1 MSCFTVQVLEP
12 SGKIIEVET
21 CSGSTVSSVLLE
33 NRSVPN
39 IELLQCVAQLP
50 PDFRDQIF
58 SVVSGDIVA
67 ATGINIYSSGNK
79 LYISS
84 LINAGS
90 GISLSHNS
98 GIYSIAVTGN
108 FGLTSEQVDDRVA
121 SLLNAGSNIVL
132 NYDDFSNTLTV
143 STSGLQPSGNYSL
156 VGHTHD
162 VSNIID
168 FNSSVSGLLPA
179 IANSG
184 DNRVL
189 TSTGSSVGVNAE
201 SNLTFN
207 GSSLVVAGDAT
218 VDNLKLDGNI
228 LSSTSGNIIISPSGN
243 GALQRDAGGN
253 ARGQYAVDWQSVRST
268 STMVA
273 GGKQSIIGGGVQ
285 NTASNSYS
293 IVGGGF
299 FNTCSGYGAIIA
311 GGANN
316 TNSGYYG
323 TIGGGKSNTSSNNY
337 STVGGGRF
345 NTSSGY
351 GSTVGGGRYNTS
363 NGNYSTVG
371 GGHYNTSSGS
381 FSTVGGGKYNTSSG
395 SYSTIGGGLQN
406 TSSGN
411 YSAILGGTNNNDQGF
426 ACSFILGSGINATQ
440 SNTTFVN
447 NLNVDGGTITAT
459 SGNFSVLR
467 VNGTGVSISGHA
479 HSSSDITNFN
489 SAVSGLLP
497 VKDIVG
503 GAGVSINSV
512 SGIYTITSTGSG
524 VLSDQARSLVT
535 TVFNETGSPI
545 PKMAAVYINGGQGD
559 LPTVSLAIATS
570 DMTSAGTYGL
580 TYETINNMSSGK
592 VIVFG
597 ALTGLNTDQFNP
609 TAPHGNINGTIL
621 YLSPTTSGAL
631 TTSKP
636 SAPNHIVAIG
646 TVVRTH
652 QNEGVIEVRVQNG
665 FELEELHNVAIS
677 GVTNGQFLQ
686 YNSASGLWLASS
698 SGNFTTLQVNGTG
711 VSINGHAHTSS
722 DITNFNTAV
731 SGLLPVTDISGG
743 QNITVSKSGTI
754 YTVAVTGSL
763 GLTTE
768 EVDDRVSNLLV
779 AGTGVSL
786 AYNDNSNTLTI
797 NTNTNVN
804 NSSNLYL
811 WSTFR

>member
-337 STVGGGRF
+337 STVGGGQ
-345 NTSSGY
+345 S
-351 GSTVGGGRYNTS
+351 
-363 NGNYSTVG
+363 
-371 GGHYNTSSGS
+371 NTSSGS
-381 FSTVGGGKYNTSSG
+381 RGTVSGGRSNTSSG
-395 SYSTIGGGLQN
+395 SYSTVSGGRSN
-406 TSSGN
+406 TSSGGRSTVGGGYN
-411 YSAILGGTNNNDQGF
+411 NTSSGDYSTIPGGLRGKATRYGELAHSAGRFAANGDAQHTILIARQSTIDATANVVLTLNGGGVSSTNRLTLPSQTAWSFSIKVSAYNNTNNQAAWWIIRGGIRRDNSNNTALVGSLITESGAESSLSAAVATVVADDDND
-426 ACSFILGSGINATQ
+426 ALEI
-440 SNTTFVN
+440 
-447 NLNVDGGTITAT
+447 
-459 SGNFSVLR
+459 R
-467 VNGTGVSISGHA
+467 VTGVSG
-479 HSSSDITNFN
+479 TNIRWV
-489 SAVSGLLP
+489 AV
-497 VKDIVG
+497 V
-503 GAGVSINSV
+503 
-512 SGIYTITSTGSG
+512 
-524 VLSDQARSLVT
+524 
-535 TVFNETGSPI
+535 
-545 PKMAAVYINGGQGD
+545 
-559 LPTVSLAIATS
+559 
-570 DMTSAGTYGL
+570 
-580 TYETINNMSSGK
+580 
-592 VIVFG
+592 
-597 ALTGLNTDQFNP
+597 
-609 TAPHGNINGTIL
+609 
-621 YLSPTTSGAL
+621 
-631 TTSKP
+631 
-636 SAPNHIVAIG
+636 
-646 TVVRTH
+646 
-652 QNEGVIEVRVQNG
+652 
-665 FELEELHNVAIS
+665 
-677 GVTNGQFLQ
+677 
-686 YNSASGLWLASS
+686 
-698 SGNFTTLQVNGTG
+698 
-711 VSINGHAHTSS
+711 
-722 DITNFNTAV
+722 
-731 SGLLPVTDISGG
+731 DIS
-743 QNITVSKSGTI
+743 QVSYGTP
-754 YTVAVTGSL
+754 
-763 GLTTE
+763 
-768 EVDDRVSNLLV
+768 
-779 AGTGVSL
+779 
-786 AYNDNSNTLTI
+786 
-797 NTNTNVN
+797 
-804 NSSNLYL
+804 
-811 WSTFR
+811 